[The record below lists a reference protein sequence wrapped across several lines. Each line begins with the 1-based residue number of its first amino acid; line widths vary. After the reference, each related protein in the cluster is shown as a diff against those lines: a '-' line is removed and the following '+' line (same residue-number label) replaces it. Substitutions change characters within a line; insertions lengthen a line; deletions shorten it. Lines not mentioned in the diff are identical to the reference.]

1 MRPWPFAVFLI
12 AATGCGGGS
21 VTSPSPPV
29 ATPTPAPGGFSIMV
43 NPNPVVA
50 ADSADP
56 DAPLIASWTVKV
68 SSTSSLGARVNFVN
82 ATLRDGTSGAEAEP
96 SGIVTLAAADITA
109 QAGTNRVEARSSL
122 TVSQSLQYRLP
133 SGGRTGT
140 LTVTA
145 QFRDDNGNLASQ
157 SDQAAVN

>member
-1 MRPWPFAVFLI
+1 MRAWPLAFLI
-12 AATGCGGGS
+12 AASGCGGGG
-21 VTSPSPPV
+21 VTTPSPPL
-29 ATPTPAPGGFSIMV
+29 ATPTPAAAGFSISV

-50 ADSADP
+50 ADSADA

-68 SSTSSLGARVNFVN
+68 SSTSTVGARVNFVN

-96 SGIVTLAAADITA
+96 SGVVTLAAADITA
-109 QAGTNRVEARSSL
+109 QDGTNRVEPKSSL
-122 TVSQSLQYRLP
+122 SVSQSLQYRLP

-145 QFRDDNGNLASQ
+145 QFRDDNGNLSSQ

>member
-1 MRPWPFAVFLI
+1 MRTWPLAILI
-12 AATGCGGGS
+12 AASGCGGGG
-21 VTSPSPPV
+21 VTSPSAPV
-29 ATPTPAPGGFSIMV
+29 ATPTPAPVGFSISV

-56 DAPLIASWTVKV
+56 DTPLVATWTVKV
-68 SSTSSLGARVNFVN
+68 TSTSALGARVNFVN

-109 QAGTNRVEARSSL
+109 QDGTNRVEPRSSL
-122 TVSQSLQYRLP
+122 TVSESLQYRMP

-145 QFRDDNGNLASQ
+145 QFRDDNGNLSSQ